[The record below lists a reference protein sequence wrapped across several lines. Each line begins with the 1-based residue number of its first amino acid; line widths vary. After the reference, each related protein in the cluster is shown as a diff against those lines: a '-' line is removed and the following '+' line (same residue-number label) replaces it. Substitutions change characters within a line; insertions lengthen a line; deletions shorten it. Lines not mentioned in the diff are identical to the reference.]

1 LVEADFVAVLTPT
14 LTVLVAM
21 SALGGVIVKGVT
33 WLNKKQDEKAALLKK
48 QTEEYAGNLKT
59 QAEGVASNLK
69 TNNEMIAIALAK
81 VATDTALTLKENNE
95 RIAVSL
101 KDNNAAVSL
110 LLTTSLKE
118 SHDKLNELTKSFEE
132 RADLT
137 NGNVAA
143 IRSEIQDFKEDFYA
157 REDVEQE
164 DDNRSGSGNRARAR
178 LLISRRRSDRNKRSD
193 IEQTRVQQKHGSR
206 GIKD

>member
-1 LVEADFVAVLTPT
+1 MVDADFIAVLTPS

-59 QAEGVASNLK
+59 QAEGVAANLK

-95 RIAVSL
+95 RIATSL
-101 KDNNAAVSL
+101 KDNNAQVSL
-110 LLTTSLKE
+110 LISTSLRE
-118 SHDKLNELTKSFEE
+118 THVKLNDLACSFKE
-132 RADLT
+132 RGDFS
-137 NGNVAA
+137 NGYVAA

-157 REDVEQE
+157 REDVG
-164 DDNRSGSGNRARAR
+164 DDNDSNYAPSPQRRARKR
-178 LLISRRRSDRNKRSD
+178 LVISRNRNSANTRRSIERDRVKQDHR
-193 IEQTRVQQKHGSR
+193 
-206 GIKD
+206 

>member
-1 LVEADFVAVLTPT
+1 MVDADFVAVLTPS

-59 QAEGVASNLK
+59 QAEGVAANLK

-101 KDNNAAVSL
+101 KDNNAQVSL
-110 LLTTSLKE
+110 LLTTSLRE
-118 SHDKLNELTKSFEE
+118 THDKLNDLAGSFKE

-157 REDVEQE
+157 REDVDR
-164 DDNRSGSGNRARAR
+164 DDNNNNYTPSPQRRARKR
-178 LLISRRRSDRNKRSD
+178 LAISRNRNNANTRRD
-193 IEQTRVQQKHGSR
+193 IEHDRLKQDHRR
-206 GIKD
+206 

>member
-1 LVEADFVAVLTPT
+1 
-14 LTVLVAM
+14 M

-101 KDNNAAVSL
+101 KDNNAQVSL
-110 LLTTSLKE
+110 LLTTSLRE
-118 SHDKLNELTKSFEE
+118 THDKLNDLAGSFKE

-157 REDVEQE
+157 REDVDR
-164 DDNRSGSGNRARAR
+164 DDNNYAPSPQRRASKR
-178 LLISRRRSDRNKRSD
+178 LAISRNRNNANTRRNIEHDR
-193 IEQTRVQQKHGSR
+193 
-206 GIKD
+206 IKQEHRR

>member
-1 LVEADFVAVLTPT
+1 
-14 LTVLVAM
+14 M

-59 QAEGVASNLK
+59 QAEGVAANLK

-101 KDNNAAVSL
+101 KDNNAQVSL
-110 LLTTSLKE
+110 LLTTSLRE
-118 SHDKLNELTKSFEE
+118 THDKLNDLAGSFKE

-157 REDVEQE
+157 REDVA
-164 DDNRSGSGNRARAR
+164 DDSNNNYAPSPQRRASKR
-178 LLISRRRSDRNKRSD
+178 LAISRNRNNTNTRKD
-193 IEQTRVQQKHGSR
+193 IEHDRLKQDHRR
-206 GIKD
+206 